1 VRGRGKAA
9 RLTGEDR
16 LEIRRRVIAG
26 ETFEQA
32 ALAIG
37 CSKKSIQR
45 LLVKTG
51 GVAPRA
57 RPRSPMRLSL
67 QEREEVSRGVQA
79 GESMRAIARRLGR
92 SASTV
97 SRDVAATGGRRKYR
111 AWRAEEGAERRARR
125 PKHCKLAASSPLRDE
140 VEQGLAR
147 RWSPQ
152 QIAARLRSDFPEQPH
167 MRVSHETI
175 YRSLFVQARGALRKE
190 LAACLRTGRTQRRPG
205 KRNDVGGQLRDMV
218 MLSQRPP
225 EAEDRAVAGHWEGD
239 LVIGKAGKSAVGTLV
254 ERHSR
259 YVMLLELPHGRT
271 AERVREALTEQ
282 IQRLPEHLRRSLTW
296 DQGKEMA
303 EHARFTIDTQVQVY
317 FCDPHSPWQ
326 RGSNENTN
334 GLLRQYFPKGVD
346 LSALSGKQLDAIAH
360 ELNGRPRQTLAW
372 RTPAEVFASAVATTA

>member
-1 VRGRGKAA
+1 MM
-9 RLTGEDR
+9 GEDR

-32 ALAIG
+32 AVVIG

-57 RPRSPMRLSL
+57 RLRSPMCLSL
-67 QEREEVSRGVQA
+67 QEREEVLRGVHA

-92 SASTV
+92 AASTV
-97 SRDVAATGGRRKYR
+97 SRDVATGGRRKYR
-111 AWRAEEGAERRARR
+111 AWRAEEGAARRARR
-125 PKHCKLAASSPLRDE
+125 PKHSKLAASSPLRDE
-140 VEQGLAR
+140 VEQGLAQ

-152 QIAARLRSDFPEQPH
+152 QIAARLRSDFPEPPH

-175 YRSLFVQARGALRKE
+175 YRSLLVQMRGALRKE
-190 LAACLRTGRTQRRPG
+190 FAACLRTGRTQRRPS
-205 KRNDVGGQLRDMV
+205 KRNDVGGQSRAIV

-225 EAEDRAVAGHWEGD
+225 ESEDRAVVGHWEGD
-239 LVIGKAGKSAVGTLV
+239 LIIGKAGKSAVGTLV
-254 ERHSR
+254 ERYSR
-259 YVMLLELPHGRT
+259 YLMLLELPHGRT
-271 AERVREALTEQ
+271 AERVREALTVQ
-282 IQRLPEHLRRSLTW
+282 IQRLPEHLRRSLMW

-303 EHARFTIDTQVQVY
+303 EHAHFTIDTQVQVY

-334 GLLRQYFPKGVD
+334 GLLRQYLPKGVD
-346 LSALSGKQLDAIAH
+346 LSAFSGKQLDAIAH